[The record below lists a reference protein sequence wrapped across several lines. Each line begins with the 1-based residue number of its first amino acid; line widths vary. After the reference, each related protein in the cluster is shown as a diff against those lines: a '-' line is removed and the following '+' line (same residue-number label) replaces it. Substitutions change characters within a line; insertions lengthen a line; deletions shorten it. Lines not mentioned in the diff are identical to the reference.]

1 MKAVPLL
8 GQVQLAMNSVFDS
21 HCTLVDIWL
30 LVDIGLLVD
39 NLIDVVMKTQ
49 PPAVETVPVLG
60 QV

>member
-1 MKAVPLL
+1 MV
-8 GQVQLAMNSVFDS
+8 GS
-21 HCTLVDIWL
+21 HCT

-49 PPAVETVPVLG
+49 PPAVETAPVLG